1 MTRKHL
7 WILLGVGALITLGLI
22 ITANALSVGRELSR
36 LGVWVEYAFYA
47 LIGLFILIFILRP
60 IHGIVVAPPFKL
72 PALDDESARQKT
84 YVRALKKL
92 QKLEYMSAEDKASIE
107 TALTTKKELE
117 ATTKAMYQGPMKK
130 EMDAIII
137 FHAKT
142 IMTTTAL
149 SQNGSLDM
157 LAVIATNLKM
167 ISKLVKATGYR
178 PSYVNL
184 SKLAVNVTVTA
195 MIAEGLEDIDISEWM
210 PSKLGETISD
220 VPLLRGAT
228 NSMFQGLTNG
238 LLALRIGII
247 TRRFLFQD
255 RLTMTP
261 KQLRIAAYKESF
273 TLMPKLIKEGVFNV
287 PRSFIQLLSKVFKKP
302 SESSQ
307 NA

>member
-36 LGVWVEYAFYA
+36 LGVWVEYTFYG
-47 LIGLFILIFILRP
+47 LIGLFIAVFILRP

-72 PALDDESARQKT
+72 PALDDENARQKT
-84 YVRALKKL
+84 YTKALKKL
-92 QKLEYMSAEDKASIE
+92 QKLDYMSAEDKALIE
-107 TALTTKKELE
+107 TALTTKQDLE

-273 TLMPKLIKEGVFNV
+273 TLMPKLIKEGAFNV

>member
-1 MTRKHL
+1 MTRRHL
-7 WILLGVGALITLGLI
+7 WIFLGIGALLALGLI
-22 ITANALSVGRELSR
+22 IIANALSVGRELSR
-36 LGVWVEYAFYA
+36 LGVWVEYTFYG
-47 LIGLFILIFILRP
+47 LIGLFVFVFIIRP
-60 IHGIVVAPPFKL
+60 IYGILKAPAFKL
-72 PALDDESARQKT
+72 PAFNDSEAKQNT
-84 YVRALKKL
+84 YLKALKKL
-92 QKLEYMSAEDKASIE
+92 QKLDYLSDDDQLLI
-107 TALTTKKELE
+107 
-117 ATTKAMYQGPMKK
+117 ATTLKSKENVKEVTHQMYQGPMKK
-130 EMDAIII
+130 EMDKIIL

-184 SKLAVNVTVTA
+184 GKLAMNVTVTA

-210 PSKLGETISD
+210 PSKIGETMTDI
-220 VPLLRGAT
+220 PILRGAT

-255 RLTMTP
+255 PLWMTP
-261 KQLRIAAYKESF
+261 KELRIAAYKESF
-273 TLMPKLIKEGVFNV
+273 SLMPKLLVEGAFNV
-287 PRSFIQLLSKVFKKP
+287 PKTFITLLGKIFKKAP
-302 SESSQ
+302 E
-307 NA
+307 AV